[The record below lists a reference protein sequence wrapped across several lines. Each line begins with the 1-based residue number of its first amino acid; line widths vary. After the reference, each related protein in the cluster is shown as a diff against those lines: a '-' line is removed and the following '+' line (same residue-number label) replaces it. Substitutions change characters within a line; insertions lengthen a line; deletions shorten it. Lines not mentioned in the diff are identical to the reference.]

1 MDKITIIHALQLWV
15 INGDCSNKRITQ
27 NHETTMKK
35 KFAWLFQSY
44 LGLRILFSVTLWLAS
59 LKKTQFWHS
68 GRFSA
73 VSADE
78 LALLMNHFIQC
89 VFFCPRA
96 RKACARVSRWGLSGY
111 DAFVCL
117 LIGSCLSLLSVTSQ
131 ARKAELGQS
140 EPSIQI
146 ARPDKEQ
153 LAAGAA
159 HAFLF

>member
-1 MDKITIIHALQLWV
+1 MEIALTKESLKIMKQQWKKIHLALP
-15 INGDCSNKRITQ
+15 
-27 NHETTMKK
+27 
-35 KFAWLFQSY
+35 
-44 LGLRILFSVTLWLAS
+44 ILFGLTHSLFSNALWLAS